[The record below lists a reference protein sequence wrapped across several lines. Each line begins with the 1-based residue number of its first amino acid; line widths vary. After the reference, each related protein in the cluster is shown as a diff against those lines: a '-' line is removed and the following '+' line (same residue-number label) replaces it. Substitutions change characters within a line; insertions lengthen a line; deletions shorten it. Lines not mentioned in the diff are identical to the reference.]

1 MATFKFEGTDEYI
14 HKITILHEKSANTLK
29 GAVYEG
35 AAVIAD
41 VVKAAL
47 HEHDRTGDLA
57 SSMALVAMRN
67 DNGFINT
74 KINFADYDRN
84 GVPNA
89 VKAAALESGTSR
101 GQPKLR
107 VISKAANGAKER
119 AEAVMAAKV
128 DEMISKIMEE

>member
-1 MATFKFEGTDEYI
+1 MATFKFEGGDEYVA
-14 HKITILHEKSANTLK
+14 KLAQLYNRSANTLK

-35 AAVIAD
+35 AAIVAD
-41 VVKAAL
+41 AVKAAL

-107 VISKAANGAKER
+107 VISKAAKGAKER
-119 AEAVMAAKV
+119 AESAMAAKV
-128 DEMISKIMEE
+128 DELIQRTMEG